1 MKTCVSAAVQEEL
14 IRMEGGTA
22 GWGLL
27 LSGIGAGADAD
38 AAALSSPPFIRISAK
53 VVTSCTVTN
62 QFLSAYMKRFELERT
77 Y

>member
-38 AAALSSPPFIRISAK
+38 AAALSSP
-53 VVTSCTVTN
+53 
-62 QFLSAYMKRFELERT
+62 LSVAQIGSKD
-77 Y
+77 